1 MEKMERVKTRSRT
14 VQGTNVGTSLDEVH
28 APTNEHI
35 PTFQLDV
42 GRRLCNNMNKIS
54 ESIKAI
60 RERLISLER
69 NLEQLMQQVTHLED
83 SVRALHTVS
92 EKLEC
97 LTSHTEQLTTLSA
110 ISEELQSITQ
120 LTQEVNNI
128 REGLTALD
136 NVVYKDD

>member
-1 MEKMERVKTRSRT
+1 MEKMERVKTRSKT
-14 VQGTNVGTSLDEVH
+14 VTGNDAMPPCSTQKGAAL
-28 APTNEHI
+28 
-35 PTFQLDV
+35 FQL
-42 GRRLCNNMNKIS
+42 NMNKIS

-60 RERLISLER
+60 RERLISLEQ
-69 NLEQLMQQVTHLED
+69 NLERLNQSHDIVVQQVTHLGD
-83 SVRALHTVS
+83 SVRAAHALT

-97 LTSHTEQLTTLSA
+97 LTSHTEQLITLSS

>member
-1 MEKMERVKTRSRT
+1 MEKMERVKTRSVT
-14 VQGTNVGTSLDEVH
+14 VQGTNGGVASE
-28 APTNEHI
+28 AS
-35 PTFQLDV
+35 TFQLDV
-42 GRRLCNNMNKIS
+42 GRRLSINMNKIS

-60 RERLISLER
+60 RERLTFLER

-97 LTSHTEQLTTLSA
+97 LTSHTEQLTTLSS

-120 LTQEVNNI
+120 LTQDVNNI